1 MQPFEALSYRGQAR
15 RLAELA
21 REALAVYALPPAR
34 LRLLRHETNTTFRAD
49 MPDDRRYVL
58 RIHRPDGHSLPAVRS
73 EMLWLQALCRE
84 PDLHVPEPVPAH
96 DGTLVREVEVPGV
109 PGPRLCVVFRWIE
122 GRFFGEG
129 LTPAHLEQVGALTAR
144 LHLFSAGWQPP
155 TDFTRSRVDTLSAA
169 ARRSSPLSP
178 DAVAADAANDHPSAA
193 DVAQAV
199 GLVAATCAPEDRV
212 TVEAALDRIRAV
224 LRELGYAPDAF
235 GLIHGDL
242 HQENYCFHGGTV
254 RAIDFDDCGYGH
266 YLYDLGVTLIE
277 LQQLPRYEELRA
289 ALLAG
294 YRRLRPLPM
303 AHEHYLEVFFALRRL
318 QLLMWVLESREHP
331 AFRDEWIPWSRDLL
345 AGVERFLATL

>member
-1 MQPFEALSYRGQAR
+1 MQSFEALSYRGQAR

-21 REALAVYALPPAR
+21 REALAAYALQPAR
-34 LRLLRHETNTTFRAD
+34 LQLLRHETNTTFRAD
-49 MPDDRRYVL
+49 MPDDQCYVL

-84 PDLHVPEPVPAH
+84 PGMHAPEPISAH
-96 DGTLVREVEVPGV
+96 DGALVRAVEAPGV
-109 PGPRLCVVFRWIE
+109 PGPRLCVVFRWLE

-129 LTPAHLEQVGALTAR
+129 LTPTHLERVGALTAR
-144 LHLFSAGWQPP
+144 LHLFSARWHPP
-155 TDFTRSRVDTLSAA
+155 TGFARSRVDTLSAA
-169 ARRSSPLSP
+169 ARRSSPFSP
-178 DAVAADAANDHPSAA
+178 DAVAADAANDHPWEA
-193 DVAQAV
+193 DVARAMD
-199 GLVAATCAPEDRV
+199 LVTAASRGEDRA
-212 TVEAALDRIRAV
+212 TVEAALARIRAV
-224 LRELGYAPDAF
+224 LRELGTTPDAF

-294 YRRLRPLPM
+294 YRRLRPLPT
-303 AHEHYLEVFFALRRL
+303 AYERYLDTFFALRRL

-345 AGVERFLATL
+345 SGVERFLATS